1 MAGNNDIAA
10 AQGNNDRPRIRIKLL
25 PRGSRSSSASSSKS
39 PTDAQKALETASVL
53 AAMKNNQTIPEESSL
68 TVSPVSANNSSSSP
82 EEKPSKNPSPNN
94 SSDKKKKKKIVIA
107 KNKSNKRRNSDET
120 RRTTKTTAAMSENWP
135 PCPITN
141 PDPSGIALW
150 REGCEAVQRPDGSVD
165 GLDVVNW
172 MMTRRGGVANPWPR
186 LEENQAAVR
195 AMGRQRIDPRKIL
208 QQQEEEAEIARLKEE
223 RRQANKRRYR
233 PRGQI
238 AKEKA
243 ERAAAAAAAAEQ
255 AKEKAQEEISGTNK
269 RPLDDETEAD
279 KDEPQAKK
287 TKLDAVV

>member
-1 MAGNNDIAA
+1 MAGNNNIAA

-25 PRGSRSSSASSSKS
+25 PRGSRSSSASGSKS
-39 PTDAQKALETASVL
+39 PSDDDQKVLETAAVL
-53 AAMKNNQTIPEESSL
+53 AAMKHQTIPEESSL

-82 EEKPSKNPSPNN
+82 EQKPSKNPSPNN
-94 SSDKKKKKKIVIA
+94 SSDNKKKKKPAATA
-107 KNKSNKRRNSDET
+107 KTKTSKRRNSD
-120 RRTTKTTAAMSENWP
+120 MSDNWP

-141 PDPSGIALW
+141 SDPSGIALW
-150 REGCEAVQRPDGSVD
+150 RQGCEAVQRPDGSVD

-186 LEENQAAVR
+186 LEENRAAVR
-195 AMGRQRIDPRKIL
+195 AMGRQRIDPLKIL

-238 AKEKA
+238 AREKA
-243 ERAAAAAAAAEQ
+243 ERAAAAAAAEKAKEEAQEQ
-255 AKEKAQEEISGTNK
+255 AQKETSGANK
-269 RPLDDETEAD
+269 RPLNDETEAD
-279 KDEPQAKK
+279 NEEPQAKK
-287 TKLDAVV
+287 ARLDVAA

>member
-1 MAGNNDIAA
+1 
-10 AQGNNDRPRIRIKLL
+10 
-25 PRGSRSSSASSSKS
+25 
-39 PTDAQKALETASVL
+39 
-53 AAMKNNQTIPEESSL
+53 MKHQTIPEESSL

-82 EEKPSKNPSPNN
+82 EQKPSKNPSPNN
-94 SSDKKKKKKIVIA
+94 FSDKKKKKPAATA
-107 KNKSNKRRNSDET
+107 KTKTSKRRNSD
-120 RRTTKTTAAMSENWP
+120 MSDNWP

-150 REGCEAVQRPDGSVD
+150 RQGCEAVQRPDGSVD

-186 LEENQAAVR
+186 LEENRAAVR
-195 AMGRQRIDPRKIL
+195 AMGRQRIDPLKIL

-243 ERAAAAAAAAEQ
+243 ERAAAAAKK
-255 AKEKAQEEISGTNK
+255 AKEDAQEQAQEETSGANK
-269 RPLDDETEAD
+269 RPLNDETEAD
-279 KDEPQAKK
+279 NEEPQAKK
-287 TKLDAVV
+287 TKLDVAA